1 VKQSAKFTRIE
12 ILIVLVI
19 VLIILR
25 FVYTGSLLSYERRLF
40 ASLGIGEGA
49 RLFLGATVAVGLFYL
64 SYRRGRY
71 SGRVPTWLLIAGV
84 CVIVPLA
91 GAITWWLKA

>member
-1 VKQSAKFTRIE
+1 MKQSAKFTWIE

-25 FVYTGSLLSYERRLF
+25 FVFAGVLLSYEKHLF

-49 RLFLGATVAVGLFYL
+49 RVLLLSPVAVGLFYL

-71 SGRVPTWLLIAGV
+71 SGRVPTWLLVVGIG
-84 CVIVPLA
+84 VIVLLA
-91 GAITWWLKA
+91 GAIAWWLKA

>member
-1 VKQSAKFTRIE
+1 VKQSAKLTWIE

-25 FVYTGSLLSYERRLF
+25 FVFAGVLLSYEKRLF

-49 RLFLGATVAVGLFYL
+49 RLLLLAPVAAGLFYL

-71 SGRVPTWLLIAGV
+71 SERVPSWLLVAGI
-84 CVIVPLA
+84 CVIVLLA
-91 GAITWWLKA
+91 GAIPWWLKA